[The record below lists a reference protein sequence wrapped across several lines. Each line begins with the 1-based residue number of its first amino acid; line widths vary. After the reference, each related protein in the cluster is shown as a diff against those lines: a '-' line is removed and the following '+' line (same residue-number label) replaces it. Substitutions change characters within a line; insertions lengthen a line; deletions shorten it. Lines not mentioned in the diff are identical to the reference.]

1 MDNHR
6 NRRSFFWPTLLIG
19 VGLVWLLVNLG
30 VIAPFNVS
38 TILKLWPL
46 LLIVLGMD
54 ILFAHRYAWI
64 GSLLGLLAVAGVVG
78 FLILAP
84 RTGSLNNNAVLTEQF
99 SEPVGDAMSADFNF
113 ETASEPVEIYSIGGA
128 TNLID
133 ANLSHYGTIG
143 FVVSGSTSKSIHL
156 FENTDTSSWLNWN
169 WALNDSKW
177 DIGLNSEIPASIVL
191 DGGSGSI
198 NADLSELQLK
208 SLTADLGSGSSNFT
222 LPESNSSLL
231 VNIDS
236 GSGAVNLSLP
246 EKTNLTLRIQ
256 SGSGAVNV
264 SLPADAA
271 VQVEVRDS
279 GSGSLHLPSSLN
291 LISGDSETGTWET
304 EGYAAS
310 SVKILIQIL
319 DQGSGSV
326 SIQ

>member
-1 MDNHR
+1 MDKHR

-64 GSLLGLLAVAGVVG
+64 GSLLGLLTVAGVVG

-84 RTGSLNNNAVLTEQF
+84 RTGSLNNSAMLTEQF
-99 SEPVGDAMSADFNF
+99 TTPVGDAISADYNF

-156 FENTDTSSWLNWN
+156 FENTDSSSWLNWN
-169 WALNDSKW
+169 WTLNDSKW

-198 NADLSELQLK
+198 NADLSELQLE
-208 SLTADLGSGSSNFT
+208 SLTADLGSGSANFT
-222 LPESNSSLL
+222 LPESKSSIL

-291 LISGDSETGTWET
+291 LTSGDSETGTWET
-304 EGYAAS
+304 KGYSAS

-319 DQGSGSV
+319 DQGSGSI

>member
-6 NRRSFFWPTLLIG
+6 NRRSFCWPTLLIG

-54 ILFAHRYAWI
+54 ILFAHRYTWI

-169 WALNDSKW
+169 WALNESKW

>member
-6 NRRSFFWPTLLIG
+6 HGRSFFWPTLLIG

-38 TILKLWPL
+38 TLLKLWPL
-46 LLIVLGMD
+46 LLIVLGLD
-54 ILFAHRYAWI
+54 ILFAHRFAWL
-64 GSLLGLLAVAGVVG
+64 GSLLGLLTVAGVVG

-84 RTGSLNNNAVLTEQF
+84 RTGSINNSAVTTEQF
-99 SEPVGDAMSADFNF
+99 TEPVGDAMSVDYNF

-143 FVVSGSTSKSIHL
+143 FVVSGSTNKSIHL

-177 DIGLNSEIPASIVL
+177 NIGLNSEVPASIVL
-191 DGGSGSI
+191 DGGSGAI
-198 NADLSELQLK
+198 NADLSELKLE
-208 SLTADLGSGSSNFT
+208 SLTADLGSGASNFT
-222 LPESNSSLL
+222 LPQTTSSLM

-246 EKTNLTLRIQ
+246 DKTNLTLRIQ

-271 VQVEVRDS
+271 LQMEVRDT
-279 GSGSLHLPSSLN
+279 GSGSLHLPSSLRQV
-291 LISGDSETGTWET
+291 SGDNETGTWET
-304 EGYAAS
+304 DGFADAP
-310 SVKILIQIL
+310 VKILIQIL
-319 DQGSGSV
+319 NQGSGSI